1 MTEEIDGSLLGASFL
16 WAIGLVRIPKDLE
29 AGQQLDI
36 ARMVV
41 LGLIGAR
48 CLGRTGE
55 LPPLLNEL
63 FTRDFLVVE
72 TSLYGYSQNPDRSP
86 TAGLD
91 IECRDSIGGG
101 HEKLRCEQYW
111 KKGHE

>member
-1 MTEEIDGSLLGASFL
+1 MFQTSHLFQAFGLTRAEVYDANEPHHAFVLMTEDVAVKHATARYVPMASFL

-55 LPPLLNEL
+55 LPPLLDEL
-63 FTRDFLVVE
+63 FTRGFLVVE
-72 TSLYGYSQNPDRSP
+72 TPL
-86 TAGLD
+86 
-91 IECRDSIGGG
+91 
-101 HEKLRCEQYW
+101 H
-111 KKGHE
+111 